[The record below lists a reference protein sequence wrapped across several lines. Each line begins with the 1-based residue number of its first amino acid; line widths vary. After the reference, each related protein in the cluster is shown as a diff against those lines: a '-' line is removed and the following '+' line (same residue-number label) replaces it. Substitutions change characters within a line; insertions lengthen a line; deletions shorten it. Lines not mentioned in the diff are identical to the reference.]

1 MNGMR
6 VLLTGANGFVGSHL
20 LDRLRAE
27 GRECAVLLR
36 RQGDTGFIADHLP
49 HVAVRYGS
57 FEDEASLRSA
67 LEGVGEVIHCAGA
80 TKALT
85 VEGLFRANQLGTQR
99 LVEAVNE
106 VRPAVRRLVLVS
118 SLAAGRS
125 GTRAAPAR
133 EEDPPEPLS
142 AYGRSKLAGERAVT
156 EGCRCEYTV
165 LRPAAVYG
173 PRDRE
178 FLRLFRAAAAGVVP
192 VFGGGRQ
199 ELSLV
204 YAPDLAEA
212 VVRALAAPAAAGQT
226 LNVASAEVVTA
237 KGLVEAIAATTGR
250 SVRRLP
256 VPLAALTVGC
266 AVAGVWAALT
276 RRPTVLA
283 HGKRREL
290 IAPGWVADTTRLRRT
305 LGVVC
310 ATRLGEGLAQTQ
322 AWYAEQGWL
331 GKR

>member
-1 MNGMR
+1 MNSMR
-6 VLLTGANGFVGSHL
+6 VLLTGANGFVGSHI

-36 RQGDTGFIADHLP
+36 RQGDTRFIAGHLP

-57 FEDEASLRSA
+57 FEDEASLRAA

-80 TKALT
+80 TKALAA
-85 VEGLFRANQLGTQR
+85 EGLFRANQGGTRR

-106 VRPAVRRLVLVS
+106 ARPAIRRLVLVS

-142 AYGRSKLAGERAVT
+142 AYGRSKLAGEREVT
-156 EGCRCEYTV
+156 QGCRCEYTV
-165 LRPAAVYG
+165 LRPVGVYG

-204 YAPDLAEA
+204 YAPDLADV
-212 VVRALAAPAAAGQT
+212 VVRALMAPAAAGQT

-237 KGLVEAIAATTGR
+237 RGLVEAIAATTGR
-250 SVRRLP
+250 RVRRLP
-256 VPLAALTVGC
+256 VPLAALTVVC
-266 AVAGVWAALT
+266 AGASVWAAVT

-290 IAPGWVADTTRLRRT
+290 RAAGWVADTTRLRTT
-305 LGVVC
+305 LGAVC
-310 ATRLGEGLAQTQ
+310 ATPLREGLARTR
-322 AWYAEQGWL
+322 AWYAEEGWL
-331 GKR
+331 